1 LATLSGAVPER
12 VCRRLPNKPNDRR
25 KDRVAMLDAKLLG
38 YINIAIAREEEAFRF
53 YTDLAGKV
61 SDVAAR
67 DALIWISG
75 EEKKHKEF
83 LEKFRSDGV
92 GPEAMRLSDV
102 VYYKIA
108 EHLDE
113 PEVEEDM
120 SRADIFLIASHREFR
135 AYKFYS
141 ELAMLYNEG
150 EAAHDMLHKI
160 ANEELK
166 HKEKMEYLYANT
178 AFPQTDG
185 G

>member
-1 LATLSGAVPER
+1 
-12 VCRRLPNKPNDRR
+12 
-25 KDRVAMLDAKLLG
+25 MLDEKLLE
-38 YINIAIAREEEAFRF
+38 YINIAISREEEAFQF
-53 YTDLAGKV
+53 YTDLAAKV
-61 SDVAAR
+61 PDDAAR
-67 DALIWISG
+67 DALLWIRK
-75 EEKKHKEF
+75 EEAKHKAF
-83 LEKFRSDGV
+83 LVKFRSDGV
-92 GPEAMRLSDV
+92 GPEAMRLSDP

-120 SRADIFLIASHREFR
+120 SRADIFLIASHRELR
-135 AYKFYS
+135 AYKFYT

-150 EAAHDMLHKI
+150 ESVHEMLVKI